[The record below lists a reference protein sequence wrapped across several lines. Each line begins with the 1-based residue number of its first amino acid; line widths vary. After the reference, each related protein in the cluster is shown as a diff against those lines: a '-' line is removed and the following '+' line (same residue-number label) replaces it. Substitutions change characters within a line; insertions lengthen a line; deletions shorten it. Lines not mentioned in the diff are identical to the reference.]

1 MNIII
6 GTAGSGKTRDLIK
19 KAIEEQLPI
28 FEVNPKRALKLK
40 ERAMQYFGETVEVFT
55 LETIGDYTGKV
66 LVDDLDKA
74 FATLIEL
81 IHGNMIRVSSATIT
95 TSKEN

>member
-19 KAIEEQLPI
+19 KAIDEQLPI

-40 ERAMQYFGETVEVFT
+40 ERAMSYFGETIEVFT
-55 LETIGDYTGKV
+55 LETIGDYTGKI
-66 LVDDLDKA
+66 LVDDIDKA
-74 FATLIEL
+74 FAALVEL
-81 IHGNMIRVSSATIT
+81 IHGNMIKVDSATIT
-95 TSKEN
+95 TKD